1 MPTEPKPPL
10 AMAELPKPPEYG
22 SARTVTAAST
32 SSSSRGRGRG
42 RDRDRGRGRIRALT
56 VAVTV
61 ALQRVGGCTVDGV
74 VVLDGGAIVA
84 HL

>member
-1 MPTEPKPPL
+1 
-10 AMAELPKPPEYG
+10 MAELPKTLEYG
-22 SARTVTAAST
+22 SARTMTAASI
-32 SSSSRGRGRG
+32 SSSSGGMG
-42 RDRDRGRGRIRALT
+42 RDWDMDRGRIRALALA
-56 VAVTV
+56 VAVAV